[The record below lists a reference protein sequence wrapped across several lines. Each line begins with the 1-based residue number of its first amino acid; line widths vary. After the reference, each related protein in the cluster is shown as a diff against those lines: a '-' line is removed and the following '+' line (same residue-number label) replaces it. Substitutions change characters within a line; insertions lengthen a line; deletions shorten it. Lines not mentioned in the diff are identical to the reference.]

1 MVAQEPESS
10 NTAPSAATGFLGD
23 ADLAELRRLGRAT
36 SFKRGQRLVFEGDRA
51 AAVMVIESGRVKI
64 VSSTPDGDEMILAVR
79 GAGQLIGDLAVLG
92 AARTSAAVIAL
103 DEVRVTVLTGDRY
116 LGFLEERP
124 QVMLGLIRRLIVTLR
139 ESDDKLLELATA
151 DVERRL
157 VRRLIDLV
165 AHGAERDGSEVRL
178 LTRVSQEEL
187 AGMCGASR
195 EAVAR
200 VLRELRDAG
209 IVQTDR
215 RQIVISDLDGLTARA

>member
-1 MVAQEPESS
+1 MTSDASGS
-10 NTAPSAATGFLGD
+10 GGFLGD
-23 ADLAELRRLGRAT
+23 ADLAELRQLGRAS
-36 SFKRGQRLVFEGDRA
+36 SFKRGQRLVFEGDRGGS
-51 AAVMVIESGRVKI
+51 VMVIEAGRVKI

-92 AARTSAAVIAL
+92 AARTSAAVVAL
-103 DEVRVTVLTGDRY
+103 DDVSVTVLTGDRY
-116 LGFLEERP
+116 LGFLEGRP
-124 QVMLGLIRRLIVTLR
+124 QAMLGLIRRLIVTLR

-157 VRRLIDLV
+157 VRRMLELV
-165 AHGAERDGSEVRL
+165 DHGAEQRGPELAL

-209 IVQTDR
+209 VVQTDR
-215 RQIVISDLDGLTARA
+215 RQIVITDIEELRARAWPTSTG